1 MDFRSLLRIIAS
13 RWKLVLVATVACVAG
28 ALVLTMVQT
37 KSYQAS
43 STILV
48 SVSGA
53 ATVND
58 AYAAT
63 QAAQQRLSSYAEIAG
78 GRTVAQRAIDQL
90 GVPLS
95 AEQLMASTK
104 VSYTPES
111 TLFHLTVT
119 DADPQRAAA
128 LASAMARQ
136 FAEMIPS
143 VDSGIRLSNTPA
155 PASPTARPADP
166 DPDSQPVVSAKATV
180 VEQPTVPEYPVSP
193 VPSRNVVLGL
203 LAGLFLGM
211 AIALVREATDR
222 TVRGREKLTGSSGL
236 PVLAELPPPSE
247 RGSDGELRPN
257 SPDDLVFDEAVRGLR
272 NRLSGASTAQARS
285 FLLTAPA
292 LGQGA
297 TTTALS
303 LALSFTDVDET
314 VLLIEGDGGQPTLAG
329 ILGVESEHGLADAM
343 ADGHVQD
350 DVVSSTSHPGLS
362 VLASSGSTTLRRQFS
377 TAAFVGTLEK
387 LCANFD
393 RVVIDG
399 PPALVAADAVS
410 LAAAVDATVLVVRA
424 GVTTIDDIGGSLEN
438 LRAAGGK
445 VVGTVLV
452 GAAVPRRTKAAT
464 IAYYEKVS
472 DSTASEAADDLAAPA

>member
-143 VDSGIRLSNTPA
+143 VDSGIQLSNTPA
-155 PASPTARPADP
+155 PASRTARP
-166 DPDSQPVVSAKATV
+166 
-180 VEQPTVPEYPVSP
+180 
-193 VPSRNVVLGL
+193 SR
-203 LAGLFLGM
+203 
-211 AIALVREATDR
+211 
-222 TVRGREKLTGSSGL
+222 S
-236 PVLAELPPPSE
+236 
-247 RGSDGELRPN
+247 RP
-257 SPDDLVFDEAVRGLR
+257 R
-272 NRLSGASTAQARS
+272 
-285 FLLTAPA
+285 
-292 LGQGA
+292 
-297 TTTALS
+297 
-303 LALSFTDVDET
+303 
-314 VLLIEGDGGQPTLAG
+314 
-329 ILGVESEHGLADAM
+329 
-343 ADGHVQD
+343 
-350 DVVSSTSHPGLS
+350 
-362 VLASSGSTTLRRQFS
+362 
-377 TAAFVGTLEK
+377 
-387 LCANFD
+387 
-393 RVVIDG
+393 
-399 PPALVAADAVS
+399 
-410 LAAAVDATVLVVRA
+410 
-424 GVTTIDDIGGSLEN
+424 
-438 LRAAGGK
+438 
-445 VVGTVLV
+445 
-452 GAAVPRRTKAAT
+452 
-464 IAYYEKVS
+464 
-472 DSTASEAADDLAAPA
+472 

>member
-1 MDFRSLLRIIAS
+1 
-13 RWKLVLVATVACVAG
+13 
-28 ALVLTMVQT
+28 MVQT

-111 TLFHLTVT
+111 TLFRLTVT
-119 DADPQRAAA
+119 DADPLRAAS

-136 FAEMIPS
+136 FAELIPT
-143 VDSGIRLSNTPA
+143 VDPGVQMSNTPA
-155 PASPTARPADP
+155 PASPTDRPTDP
-166 DPDSQPVVSAKATV
+166 DPGQQPLVSAKATV

-193 VPSRNVVLGL
+193 VPSRNLTLGL
-203 LAGLFLGM
+203 LAGLFVGM
-211 AIALVREATDR
+211 AIALLREATDR

-236 PVLAELPPPSE
+236 PVLAELPPPGE
-247 RGSDGELRPN
+247 RESDGELRPN
-257 SPDDLVFDEAVRGLR
+257 SPDDLVFEEAVRGLR

-285 FLLTAPA
+285 FLVTAPA

-314 VLLIEGDGGQPTLAG
+314 VLLIEGDGGQPTIAG
-329 ILGVESEHGLADAM
+329 ILGVDSEQGLAEAM
-343 ADGHVQD
+343 ADGHVTD
-350 DVVSSTSHPGLS
+350 DAVATTSHPGLH
-362 VLASSGSTTLRRQFS
+362 VLASSGSTKVRRQFS

-387 LCANFD
+387 LCGYFD

-399 PPALVAADAVS
+399 PPALVAAEASS
-410 LAAAVDATVLVVRA
+410 LAAAVDATLLVVRA
-424 GVTTIDDIGGSLEN
+424 GVTTIDDVGGSLEK

-445 VVGTVLV
+445 VVGTVLTD
-452 GAAVPRRTKAAT
+452 AAVPRRTKAAT
-464 IAYYEKVS
+464 IAYYEKVG
-472 DSTASEAADDLAAPA
+472 DTTASEASEAPEASDDLAAPA